1 MTFVDEIQKLQTLR
15 NSGAL
20 SEAEFNQAKAQ
31 LLSTEPSKTPQSSN
45 SAMTFIHKIGRSRKD
60 SMLGGVCGGLALHTS
75 LPAWVWRLIFASAVL
90 LSFGTAAIV
99 YILLWIL
106 MPFSDAE
113 NTPNLPTQIDA
124 P

>member
-45 SAMTFIHKIGRSRKD
+45 SAMTSFTKSDVRVKTLCWVEFAVAWHYTPHYLHGF
-60 SMLGGVCGGLALHTS
+60 GV
-75 LPAWVWRLIFASAVL
+75 
-90 LSFGTAAIV
+90 
-99 YILLWIL
+99 
-106 MPFSDAE
+106 
-113 NTPNLPTQIDA
+113 
-124 P
+124 